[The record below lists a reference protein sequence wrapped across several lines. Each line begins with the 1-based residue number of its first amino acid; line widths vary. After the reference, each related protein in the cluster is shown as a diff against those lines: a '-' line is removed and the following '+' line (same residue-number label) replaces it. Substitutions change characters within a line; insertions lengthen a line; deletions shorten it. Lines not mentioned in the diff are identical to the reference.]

1 MAIKPDYDAG
11 TVSVAANGT
20 IVTGTGT
27 LWAIATIGP
36 GDTFKVKNL
45 DAVIASVDSNTQIT
59 LAEPWTGGAL
69 TDSAYRI
76 RFQPDGSR
84 FTAVYA
90 QMREFFSGG
99 SVAALQALTGA
110 ADKLIYF
117 TGAGTMALAD
127 FGANARSVLAN
138 AKAWLASFAGL
149 TMAANKLPYG
159 AGANTMALADFTEQ
173 ARTLLAAANAG
184 DQQTALGISAFIKT
198 LLDDPNASAAQTTLG
213 ISAFAKTLLDDA
225 NAAAAFATLGGSSGP
240 GWVRLPGG
248 LLIQWGTTLQVT
260 SSGGGV
266 QVNLPTAYSSA
277 SSYSIV
283 MQQWRNGSF
292 TLIPQIYEQGFPTA
306 SAFFFLVKQTHLQ
319 NAPYASGTVQVDWI
333 TVGI

>member
-20 IVTGTGT
+20 VVTGTGT

-59 LAEPWTGGAL
+59 LIEPWTGGAL

-76 RFQPDGSR
+76 RFQSDGSR

-149 TMAANKLPYG
+149 TMAADQLPYG
-159 AGANTMALADFTEQ
+159 TGANTMALTPITAQ
-173 ARTLLAAANAG
+173 ARSFLAATSVT
-184 DQQTALGISAFIKT
+184 DQQWALGISEFIRT

-248 LLIQWGTTLQVT
+248 LLVQWGTTLQT
-260 SSGGGV
+260 TTAGGGV
-266 QVNLPTAYSSA
+266 AVALPTAYSSA
-277 SSYSIV
+277 SSYSII

-292 TLIPQIYEQGFPTA
+292 TLVPQIYEQGFPTA
-306 SAFFFLVKQTHLQ
+306 SAFYFLVKQTHLQ
-319 NAPYASGTVQVDWI
+319 NEAYANSTVQVSWV
-333 TVGI
+333 TVGT